1 MDWFRDHLWETWL
14 GVAILLGVAE
24 MFSLDLILLM
34 IAAGAVVGM
43 LADLVGL
50 PFPLQAILASIAAL
64 TSLTL
69 IRPTLVH
76 RLHTG
81 PGLQIGHGKLVGQT
95 GIVTEAITGHQPG
108 RVKLAGEIWSASPYD
123 GDTVIVPGQTV
134 EVLEIR
140 GATAFVVPI
149 TELEN

>member
-14 GVAILLGVAE
+14 GLAILLGVAE

-43 LADLVGL
+43 LCDLVGL
-50 PFPLQAILASIAAL
+50 PFAVQAIVASGAALASL
-64 TSLTL
+64 TVL
-69 IRPTLVH
+69 RPQLVH
-76 RLHTG
+76 RLHAG
-81 PGLQIGHGKLVGQT
+81 PTLQVGHGKLVGQT
-95 GIVTEAITGHQPG
+95 GMVIEPITGHEPG
-108 RVKLAGEIWSASPYD
+108 RIKLAGEIWSASPYD
-123 GDTVIVPGQTV
+123 GDTSIQPGQTV